1 MHSLV
6 MYPKPV
12 RGPLRDHDCC
22 PSPDLKKPH
31 SYVGSSQIQSSFSI
45 RIKCWTRLQQFSG
58 QTKLSYKLPF
68 QKTLALCWTTGISS
82 NQTGANRQAF
92 YTLESIS
99 AYKHYS
105 LQYRDKQWLTWQNA
119 CEGPPFFSA
128 FSFPPQTTLKISNT
142 MWCNWQQTLQK
153 QNMKTLSPQQ
163 NLHKC
168 DLQHNQNT
176 IKLPHFH
183 LCKEI

>member
-1 MHSLV
+1 
-6 MYPKPV
+6 
-12 RGPLRDHDCC
+12 
-22 PSPDLKKPH
+22 
-31 SYVGSSQIQSSFSI
+31 
-45 RIKCWTRLQQFSG
+45 
-58 QTKLSYKLPF
+58 
-68 QKTLALCWTTGISS
+68 
-82 NQTGANRQAF
+82 
-92 YTLESIS
+92 
-99 AYKHYS
+99 
-105 LQYRDKQWLTWQNA
+105 
-119 CEGPPFFSA
+119 
-128 FSFPPQTTLKISNT
+128 